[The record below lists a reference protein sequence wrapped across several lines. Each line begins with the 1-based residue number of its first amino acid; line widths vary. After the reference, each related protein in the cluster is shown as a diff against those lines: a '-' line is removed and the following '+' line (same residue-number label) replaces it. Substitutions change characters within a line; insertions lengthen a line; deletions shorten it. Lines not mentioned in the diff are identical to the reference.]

1 MTLFLLAVLRLTFL
15 GDVMLAFHPASL
27 ADREGPASPWRCLRP
42 FLDSAVV
49 VINLEA
55 PFTREEQPMIP
66 DKAFLF
72 RVDPRYVRVLVAGGV
87 RVAAT
92 ANNHVMDF
100 GVAGLRETHRTLE
113 RAGIAHVGT
122 GMSARAARRAV
133 ILDTLGERV
142 AFLAY
147 SLTFPEDYWAGQD
160 RPGTAFG
167 HERWIRNDIRQA
179 RKEASFVVVMFH
191 WGRERWPAPRPYQI
205 ALAHAAVEAGA
216 DLVIGH
222 HPHVIQPV
230 EVYRG
235 RAIFYSLGNG
245 LFGSTSPRPQGV
257 LVHLTLGP
265 DSARFEVVPL
275 EVRPPY
281 GGLPPHPLPEPYRTH
296 DLMFLLEGISWTPT
310 RAGGAFSLP
319 RGR

>member
-1 MTLFLLAVLRLTFL
+1 MTFFLLAVLRFSFL
-15 GDVMLAFHPASL
+15 GDVMLAFHPAFL
-27 ADREGPASPWRCLRP
+27 ADREGPDSPWRCLRA
-42 FLDSAVV
+42 FLDSSVV

-55 PFTREEQPMIP
+55 PFTRVEVPMIP

-72 RVDPRYVRVLVAGGV
+72 RVDPRYVRVLMAGGV

-92 ANNHVMDF
+92 ANNHIMDY
-100 GVAGLRETHRTLE
+100 GVRGLQETHRTLDQ
-113 RAGIAHVGT
+113 AGIAHVGT
-122 GMSARAARRAV
+122 GMDIRAARRAV
-133 ILDTLGERV
+133 VLDTLGERV
-142 AFLAY
+142 VFLAY
-147 SLTFPEDYWAGQD
+147 SLTFPEEYWAGQN

-167 HERWIRNDIRQA
+167 HARWIREDVRNA

-222 HPHVIQPV
+222 HPHVVQPV
-230 EVYRG
+230 EIYRD

-245 LFGSTSPRPQGV
+245 LFGSSSPKPQGI
-257 LVHLTLGP
+257 LVRMSLVP
-265 DSARFEVVPL
+265 DSVRFEVIPL

-281 GGLPPHPLPEPYRTH
+281 GGLPPRVLPDPYRTH
-296 DLMFLLEGISWTPT
+296 DLEFMLENIPWTPIPS
-310 RAGGAFSLP
+310 GGAFSLP
-319 RGR
+319 RR

>member
-1 MTLFLLAVLRLTFL
+1 MILLLVALRLTFL
-15 GDVMLAFHPASL
+15 GDVMLAFHPARVV
-27 ADREGPASPWRCLRP
+27 DERGPRFVWRCLKP
-42 FLDSAVV
+42 FLDSSLV

-55 PFTREEQPMIP
+55 PFTRADSPMMP
-66 DKAFLF
+66 DKTFLF

-92 ANNHVMDF
+92 ANNHIMDY
-100 GVAGLRETHRTLE
+100 GVAGLQETHRVLAQ
-113 RAGIAHVGT
+113 AGIAFVGT
-122 GMSARAARRAV
+122 GRNARAARRAV

-147 SLTFPEDYWAGQD
+147 SLTFPKAYWAGRN

-167 HERWIRNDIRQA
+167 HARWIREDVRKA

-245 LFGSTSPRPQGV
+245 LFGSSSVKPQGA
-257 LVHLTLGP
+257 LVRVNLSA
-265 DSARFEVVPL
+265 DSVRFEVIPL

-281 GGLPPHPLPEPYRTH
+281 GGLPPRVLPEPYRTH
-296 DLMFLLEGISWTPT
+296 DLAFMLEEIPWRPTPS
-310 RAGGAFSLP
+310 GGAFSLP
-319 RGR
+319 RR